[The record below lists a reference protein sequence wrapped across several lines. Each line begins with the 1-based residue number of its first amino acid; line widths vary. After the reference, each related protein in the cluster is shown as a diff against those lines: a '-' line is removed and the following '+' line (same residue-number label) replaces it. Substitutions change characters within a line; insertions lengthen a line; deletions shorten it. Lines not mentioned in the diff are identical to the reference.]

1 MLMSNTY
8 ASLHNHTD
16 YSNASL
22 GFADSIN
29 RYNDLIQTAYDS
41 GLSGVAITD
50 HESVSCHVK
59 ALKYF
64 NEMQKDRPFQLILGN
79 EIYLLSKDEDNDNK
93 DYTTEENTPY
103 YHFILNALDNEGH
116 EQIRRISTEAWKRAY
131 MFNGIMRRPTY
142 YSDIENVIKNN
153 KGHVIASTACIG
165 GYVGKKIVDWKI
177 DGNEKSGSEVQNFL
191 EWCIDVFGQENFYL
205 EIQPCNESNIEQK
218 TVNETLMDIAE
229 YYEMKLIA
237 TTDSHFMK
245 KANIFGHK
253 VLLNAKTGGDAR
265 ETEQFYSTAYFMGG
279 EELREYL
286 KLSFSDEQI
295 DWIFNNTNEIVK
307 RVKGYN
313 FEHAPMIPQIPLKDI
328 PDFVIE
334 HRYRRYYNKYK
345 EFNYYAHI
353 ENIQD
358 SYFFYRIEKALYE
371 LIELKSKDIETY
383 IDRLDKEFHELR
395 LISEAFNSSMAS
407 YYTTMS
413 KIIELIWESDSL
425 SMPARGSAAGFLV
438 CYLLDIT
445 QIDPVPLGDYFPFW
459 RHLSAERGVEIADID
474 NDSQNAKRGSI
485 IESIRNYFGED
496 RVLNVITF
504 STLTAK
510 TSVEKAGKGFKIL
523 GYDITDDTIGYLK
536 SLIPSERGA
545 VWSLSDCFYGNKEK
559 GREPVKELISEVKKY
574 EGFKECIFMY
584 EGLIFNRGIHAS
596 GILIGNEPYVDQIS
610 AMRSPNDVLCSC
622 YDLHDCEYCGWTKV
636 DMLTIQASDKIRKN
650 MDLLIEHGYMKWQGS
665 LKATY
670 WKYLHPDVL
679 NYTEPKMWN
688 MIKEIY
694 SIFQFDTHI
703 AVKSLN
709 EVTPQSVMDLSATN
723 SLLRLMAQ
731 DGKEA
736 PLSRYVRY
744 KKDINAWY
752 KDMTNYGLTKEEQE
766 ILKKYLS
773 NSYGL
778 ADSQEKVML
787 ISMDKKASNF
797 SLKQANKLR
806 KAIAKKKADVLKET
820 KELFFDSCKNAGTS
834 EAMDNYIWN
843 EEFAMSF
850 GYSFS
855 QLHSYSY
862 SVIALQELN
871 LNYFYPKIY
880 WSCACLIVESQ
891 SDDENDK
898 ANGNS
903 DYGKIAKA
911 IYKIMKYNVNVLPP
925 SVNKSGITFEPEE
938 ETNSILFGLG
948 GISGVNL
955 DIAKQIVDNRPYKD
969 FNEFYQKNNF
979 KGSLITKS
987 KFVTLIKG
995 GCFDE
1000 TDDRKDIMKWLVVY
1014 FNPRKES
1021 LSISNIPNMISLGM
1035 DIPDK
1040 ILIPYK
1046 FKKYVLSKEFFY
1058 CDDKTYKT
1066 KKHYLVEQEYALSY
1080 FEENYINLLKEE
1092 KDYYYVDEGLVVVD
1106 KSLEKAMDNQM
1117 EELKKYLSKQEV
1129 VDEYNK
1135 LLWEREYIDMA
1146 DSDDVN
1152 KWSFDSLSFYPNGRH
1167 ELENIDYSQ
1176 YNLSHF
1182 EELTEEPNFITKS
1195 YGKRSWKQYNIS
1207 RICGTVLDRKD
1218 KDHFITILTPDNEV
1232 IAVKFNAGQYSY
1244 YKQSITIEDE
1254 KDDNYFKRGTLVMIC
1269 GYRRGEDEFV
1279 AKKYKNSLFNHTVLK
1294 ITNVNKDGTLDLQF
1308 NRLGE
1313 ESD

>member
-1 MLMSNTY
+1 MNNIYT
-8 ASLHNHTD
+8 SLHNHTD

-22 GFADSIN
+22 GFVDSIN
-29 RYNDLIQTAYDS
+29 KYDKLIQTAYDE
-41 GLSGVAITD
+41 GLRGIAITD
-50 HESVSCHVK
+50 HESISCHVK
-59 ALKYF
+59 ALRYF
-64 NEMQKDRPFQLILGN
+64 NDMQKDRPFQLILGN
-79 EIYLLSKDEDNDNK
+79 EIYLLSKEEDEINK
-93 DYTTEENTPY
+93 NAETKENIPY

-116 EQIRRISTEAWKRAY
+116 KQIRMISTEAWKRAY
-131 MFNGIMRRPTY
+131 THNRWMRRPTY
-142 YSDIENVIKNN
+142 YSDIENIIGEN
-153 KGHVIASTACIG
+153 KGHLIASTACLG
-165 GYVGKKIVDWKI
+165 GFVGTKIIDWKI
-177 DGNEKSGSEVQNFL
+177 NGNENSGIEVQNFL
-191 EWCIDVFGQENFYL
+191 KWCIDTFGEQNFYL
-205 EIQPCNESNIEQK
+205 EIQPCNEDNIEQR
-218 TVNETLMDIAE
+218 TVNETLMEIAE
-229 YYEMKLIA
+229 YYDLKLIV
-237 TTDSHFMK
+237 TTDSHFMNK
-245 KANIFGHK
+245 EQFFVHK
-253 VLLNAKTGGDAR
+253 VLLNSKDSDDIR
-265 ETEQFYSTAYFMGG
+265 ETEEFYSTAYFMNGQ
-279 EELREYL
+279 ELRSDL
-286 KLSFSDEQI
+286 KLNFTDEQI
-295 DWIFNNTNEIVK
+295 DWIFNNTNEIAD
-307 RVKGYN
+307 RVKGYS
-313 FEHAPMIPQIPLKDI
+313 FEHAPMIPQIPVDKI

-334 HRYRRYYNKYK
+334 HRYKKYYDKYE
-345 EFNYYAHI
+345 EFKYYAYI
-353 ENIQD
+353 ENFQD
-358 SYFFYRIEKALYE
+358 SYFFYRIENALHNLVE
-371 LIELKSKDIETY
+371 NKGKDIETY
-383 IDRLDKEFHELR
+383 IDRLNKEFHELR
-395 LISEAFNSSMAS
+395 LISEAFNDSMAS

-413 KIIELIWESDSL
+413 EIINLIWESDSL

-438 CYLLDIT
+438 CYLLEIT
-445 QIDPVPLGDYFPFW
+445 QIDPVPLGDTMVFW

-474 NDSQNAKRGSI
+474 DDSQNSKRENI
-485 IESIRNYFGED
+485 IEAIRNYFGED

-504 STLTAK
+504 STLTGK
-510 TSVEKAGKGFKIL
+510 TAIEKAGKGLKKL
-523 GYDITDDTIGYLK
+523 GCDITDDTISYLK
-536 SLIPSERGA
+536 SLVPSERGA

-559 GREPVKELISEVKKY
+559 GRIPVKELISEIRKY
-574 EGFKECIFMY
+574 DKLEECIFVY
-584 EGLIFNRGIHAS
+584 EGLIVNRGIHAS

-610 AMRSPNDVLCSC
+610 AMRSPNNVLCSC
-622 YDLHDCEYCGWTKV
+622 YDLHDAEYCGWTKV

-650 MDLLIEHGYMKWQGS
+650 MDLLVEHGYMKWQGS

-679 NYTEPKMWN
+679 NYTDFKMWD

-709 EVTPQSVMDLSATN
+709 EVNPHSVMDLSATN

-731 DGKEA
+731 DGKES
-736 PLSRYVRY
+736 PLNKYVRY
-744 KKDINAWY
+744 KKDIGAWY
-752 KDMTNYGLTKEEQE
+752 KDMNDYGLTKEEQE
-766 ILKKYLS
+766 VLTKYLS

-787 ISMDKKASNF
+787 ISMDKNVSGF
-797 SLKQANKLR
+797 GLKQANKLR
-806 KAIAKKKADVLKET
+806 KAIAKKKADVLEET
-820 KELFFDSCKNAGTS
+820 KQLFFESCKMQNTS
-834 EAMDNYIWN
+834 DKMAEYVWN
-843 EEFAMSF
+843 EQFGMSF

-898 ANGNS
+898 ANGNA

-911 IYKIMKYNVNVLPP
+911 IYKIMKYNVNVLAPNI
-925 SVNKSGITFEPEE
+925 NKSGISFEPDE

-948 GISGVNL
+948 GISGINI

-969 FNEFYQKNNF
+969 FDDFYNKNSF

-995 GCFDE
+995 GCFDT
-1000 TDDRKDIMKWLVVY
+1000 TDDKETIMKYLTIY
-1014 FNPRKES
+1014 CNPAKDS
-1021 LSISNIPNMISLGM
+1021 LTTANIPNMISLGM
-1035 DIPDK
+1035 NIPED
-1040 ILIPYK
+1040 ILIPYN
-1046 FKKYVLSKEFFY
+1046 FRKYVLSKDFFY
-1058 CDDKTYKT
+1058 CNDKVYKS
-1066 KKHYLVEQEYALSY
+1066 KKHYLVEREYALPY
-1080 FEENYINLLKEE
+1080 FEENFMDKLKEE
-1092 KDYYYVDEGLVVVD
+1092 KDYYYSDEGLIVID
-1106 KSLEKAMDNQM
+1106 KSLEKAMEDKANK
-1117 EELKKYLSKQEV
+1117 LKEFLSKKEV
-1129 VDEYNK
+1129 IDKYNR
-1135 LLWEREYIDMA
+1135 LLWQREYIDMA
-1146 DSDDVN
+1146 DSDDIN
-1152 KWSFDSLSFYPNGRH
+1152 KWSFDSLSFYPNGKH
-1167 ELENIDYSQ
+1167 ELENVDYDQ

-1182 EELTEEPNFITKS
+1182 EELPEEPNFITKS

-1308 NRLGE
+1308 DRLGE